1 MKGKHALL
9 IIVAILIIDQI
20 TKLWV
25 KTHMMLGEEIVIT
38 SWFRIHF
45 TENPGMAFGMA
56 LPGVAGKLFL
66 SFFRLVAV
74 GGGIWYL
81 RKLIQEKSHWGFI
94 VSVSMVLAGAIGN
107 MIDGTFY
114 GVIFTDSYHSVAEV
128 FPQKGYSGW
137 MQGLVV
143 DMLWFPLYQGF
154 LPEWLPFIG
163 GSYFEFFR
171 FIFNIADA
179 SITTGVIII
188 LLFQNVF
195 FRQTDLA
202 GQQVVAEN
210 KESSEPKES

>member
-1 MKGKHALL
+1 MKGRHAAM
-9 IIVAILIIDQI
+9 IIITILIIDQI

-45 TENPGMAFGMA
+45 TENAGMAFGMA

-81 RKLIQEKSHWGFI
+81 RKLIQEKAHWGFI

-107 MIDGTFY
+107 MIDGAFY
-114 GVIFTDSYHSVAEV
+114 GVIFSDSYHSVAEV

-179 SITTGVIII
+179 SITVGVAII

-202 GQQVVAEN
+202 GNQPPAQSNATT
-210 KESSEPKES
+210 ES